1 VYEQPIIEK
10 EIPMIDFILA
20 GLSAGLFAFFTLFV
34 VSFVTLGVI
43 TGHSFGCRCLSKPV
57 YR

>member
-1 VYEQPIIEK
+1 
-10 EIPMIDFILA
+10 MIDFILA

-43 TGHSFGCRCLSKPV
+43 TGVIHLVAVV
-57 YR
+57 YRSLFIDKSSAYQEQTA